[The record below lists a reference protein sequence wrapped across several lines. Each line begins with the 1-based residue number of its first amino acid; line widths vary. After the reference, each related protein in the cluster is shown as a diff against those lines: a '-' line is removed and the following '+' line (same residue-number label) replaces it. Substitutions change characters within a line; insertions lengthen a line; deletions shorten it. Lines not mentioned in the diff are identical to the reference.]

1 MTRFRAHW
9 ACVGMMVALSA
20 LLVFPRAAVALEP
33 DELALI
39 VNRDVPE
46 GRKLAE
52 FYAQQRHVPD
62 RRIIEI
68 SVPATNASEP
78 PEQMTPQ
85 MYDGRSCRR
94 SGSSSWIIIWS
105 GRSNAS

>member
-1 MTRFRAHW
+1 MTRFRARW
-9 ACVGMMVALSA
+9 VGVGLMVALSA
-20 LLVFPRAAVALEP
+20 LLVFPRAAMALEP

-62 RRIIEI
+62 GRIIEI
-68 SVPATNASEP
+68 SVPANASAP
-78 PEQMTPQ
+78 PEQMTP
-85 MYDGRSCRR
+85 
-94 SGSSSWIIIWS
+94 
-105 GRSNAS
+105 